1 MTDFLIYIAE
11 VSVLMSI
18 FYLFYR
24 YLYFKLVYFEWSRYF
39 FLTALTI
46 SLTVPI
52 LPEIFDMGTIF
63 HPYEISNGAKV
74 DLESNY
80 YIFIDK
86 KIEEEN
92 YFDSTPFAYIFFVV
106 WSVGFVFKLFIFIKK
121 LISILLLIKKGKK
134 QHIGKIRVIV
144 CDTDNQ
150 AFSFFNYI
158 FVNNDFFNLNENEK
172 KQILIHEK
180 LHSRQLHSLD
190 NLLFEIYEAVF
201 WFNPVSRKISDS
213 IKEIH
218 EFIVDIR
225 LTKNKNKPDYSRLIL
240 KLVSKKSYFSTVSSF
255 SKDEIINR
263 IKLISNPESNK
274 IRKRRF
280 WLSLPVLSTVI
291 FAFLLIITSVN
302 AEAGLFD
309 NEKAQFT
316 RPLKKGTYIVS
327 TPFFVNK
334 KVYDKTKN
342 TNTMYVISHPEITY
356 RVKSRSAVLAIAN
369 GKIAK
374 IDTVNDFGLKTYRIT
389 INLKNGYKAVYKSL
403 YKIFVKKN
411 VIVKI
416 NDKIA
421 ETGFAKLYPTISLIL
436 LKNGKPVNPKYCY

>member
-11 VSVLMSI
+11 VSVLMSV

-39 FLTALTI
+39 FLGALFL
-46 SLTVPI
+46 SLSIPL
-52 LPEIFDMGTIF
+52 LPEIFDMGIIF
-63 HPYEISNGAKV
+63 HPYEISDGTKV

-80 YIFIDK
+80 YICIDK
-86 KIEEEN
+86 KIKEEN
-92 YFDSTPFAYIFFVV
+92 YFDSTPFAYIFFIV
-106 WSVGFVFKLFIFIKK
+106 WFVGFVFKLLTFTKK
-121 LISILLLIKKGKK
+121 IVSIILLIKKSKK
-134 QHIGKIRVIV
+134 QLAGKTQVIV

-158 FVNNDFFNLNENEK
+158 FVNNDFFNLSENEK
-172 KQILIHEK
+172 NQILIHEK

-240 KLVSKKSYFSTVSSF
+240 KLVSKKSYFSTVSGF
-255 SKDEIINR
+255 SKDEIVNR

-274 IRKRRF
+274 VRKRRF

-316 RPLKKGTYIVS
+316 RPLNKGTYIVS

-334 KVYDKTKN
+334 KVYDKIKN
-342 TNTMYVISHPEITY
+342 TNVMYVISHPEITY
-356 RVKSRSAVLAIAN
+356 RVKSRSAVLAIAD
-369 GKIAK
+369 GKVAK
-374 IDTVNDFGLKTYRIT
+374 IEIVNDYGLKTYRLTLI
-389 INLKNGYKAVYKSL
+389 LKNGYSAVYKNL
-403 YKIFVKKN
+403 YKVFVKKN
-411 VIVKI
+411 DTLKVE
-416 NDKIA
+416 DKIA
-421 ETGFAKLYPTISLIL
+421 ETGFAELYPTISLIL